1 MAVVVIGSEK
11 GGTGKTTLAVNLAA
25 ARAAQGRSV
34 LLVDADRQG
43 SASQWASLRAQTER
57 QPAITCVAVYGDRL
71 ADQVRALAERW
82 DDVLIDT
89 RGADAPELR
98 SAMLVAHKLITP
110 VQASQFDLFTMG
122 GMDRLVQQARGFN
135 PDLAALVVLN
145 RAPTHATATDAADA
159 REMLA
164 DLPSYRIAD
173 AIVRERKA
181 FRRCAALG
189 CSVAEM
195 DQADE
200 KAGAEMSMLAAEVWA

>member
-1 MAVVVIGSEK
+1 MTVIVIGGEK

-34 LLVDADRQG
+34 LLVDADKQAN
-43 SASQWASLRAQTER
+43 ASQWVAIRAQREL
-57 QPAITCVAVYGDRL
+57 QPLINCVAVYGDRL

-98 SAMLVAHKLITP
+98 SAMLVAHRLVTP

-122 GMDRLVQQARGFN
+122 GMNLLVQQARGFN
-135 PDLAALVVLN
+135 PGLEALAVIN

-159 REMLA
+159 REALA
-164 DLPSYRIAD
+164 ELPSYRIA
-173 AIVRERKA
+173 ATLVRERKA
-181 FRRCAALG
+181 FRRCASLG
-189 CSVAEM
+189 CSVAEL
-195 DQADE
+195 DPLDD
-200 KAGAEMSMLAAEVWA
+200 KAATEMAALAAEVWA